1 MSTQDKNPTTQT
13 GTEEEELAAEAL
25 ASSSGWHDG
34 PPPGR
39 AKAFWPS
46 FKRMIGLLTAHR
58 NWMAA
63 ILVAT
68 AASVALAVTAPKVL
82 GRATNVVF
90 EGVVSQALPAGT
102 TKEQAI
108 EALRA
113 QGMDDFATM
122 LSAMDI
128 TPGAGIDF
136 QRLGGILLLVLGLY
150 AGSAF
155 LNWFQGY
162 MLNRITARALYRLRR
177 RVEQKIHRLPLSH
190 FDRMRRGD
198 VLSRLT
204 NDVDNVNNTLQ

>member
-1 MSTQDKNPTTQT
+1 MSTQDKTPTTQT
-13 GTEEEELAAEAL
+13 SPEEEELAAEAL
-25 ASSSGWHDG
+25 ASSGGWHDG
-34 PPPGR
+34 PPPGK

-68 AASVALAVTAPKVL
+68 AASVALAVIAPKVL

-128 TPGAGIDF
+128 TPGTGIDF
-136 QRLGGILLLVLGLY
+136 QRLGGSSSSSWACTRAPPSSTGSRGTCSTGSPPALSTACG
-150 AGSAF
+150 AGSS
-155 LNWFQGY
+155 
-162 MLNRITARALYRLRR
+162 RRSTAC
-177 RVEQKIHRLPLSH
+177 P
-190 FDRMRRGD
+190 
-198 VLSRLT
+198 
-204 NDVDNVNNTLQ
+204 